1 MPNLHDIDKRIKSI
15 SSTKQITRTMEMVA
29 GAKVKHATERIYA
42 ATPYSE
48 SMTEMLQGVAERV
61 QASENPLLEKRENV
75 KRILAV
81 AVVSDRGLAGG
92 FNSNVLRSVEK
103 TIRAKKAQGV
113 EVEVI
118 ACGKKAIGFFKYR
131 KINPVLEFADLSADP
146 TFEEAKQIADY
157 AVKAYEEGSVDEVVL
172 VYNHAKNAAEQV
184 LREEIILPVDTQ
196 AVMAAAAGSSLD
208 AADAADQS
216 ADTVSASLEF
226 EPEPAD
232 VLQRLLPA
240 YLRTSIYHA
249 LIDSAAGE
257 QAARRTAMHSATEN
271 ANEIVETLSRLYNRV
286 RQGAI
291 TTEINEIV
299 GGAAALED

>member
-146 TFEEAKQIADY
+146 TFDEAKQIADY

-184 LREEIILPVDTQ
+184 LRQEIILPVDTQ
-196 AVMAAAAGSSLD
+196 AVMAAAAGSSD

-216 ADTVSASLEF
+216 ADTVSAALEF

>member
-1 MPNLHDIDKRIKSI
+1 MPNLHDIDKRIKS
-15 SSTKQITRTMEMVA
+15 STSTKQITRTMEMVA

-42 ATPYSE
+42 ATPYAE

-61 QASENPLLEKRENV
+61 QASENPLLEKREHIN
-75 KRILAV
+75 RILAV

-92 FNSNVLRSVEK
+92 FNSNVLRAVEK
-103 TIRAKKAQGV
+103 TIRAKRAQGV
-113 EVEVI
+113 EVDVI

-131 KINPVLEFADLSADP
+131 KIEPVLEFSDLSADP
-146 TFEEAKQIADY
+146 TFDEAKQIADY
-157 AVKAYEEGSVDEVVL
+157 AVKAYEEGSIDEVVL

-184 LREEIILPVDTQ
+184 LREEILLPVDAQ
-196 AVMAAAAGSSLD
+196 AVLAATAKTTQD
-208 AADAADQS
+208 AADES
-216 ADTVSASLEF
+216 ADTVIDASLEF
-226 EPEPAD
+226 EPNPDA

-291 TTEINEIV
+291 TTEITEIV

>member
-1 MPNLHDIDKRIKSI
+1 MPNLHDIEKRIKSV
-15 SSTKQITRTMEMVA
+15 SSTMQITRTMEMVA
-29 GAKVKHATERIYA
+29 GAKVKHASERIII
-42 ATPYSE
+42 ATPYAE

-61 QASENPLLEKRENV
+61 QASENPLLEKRADV
-75 KRILAV
+75 KRMLVV

-92 FNSNVLRSVEK
+92 FNSNVLRTVEK
-103 TIRAKKAQGV
+103 LIRAKKAQGV

-131 KINPVLEFADLSADP
+131 KIEPVLDFKDLSADP
-146 TFEEAKQIADY
+146 TLEEANAIADY
-157 AVKAYEEGSVDEVVL
+157 AVAAYEEGRVDEVVL
-172 VYNHAKNAAEQV
+172 VYNHSKNAAEQV
-184 LREEIILPVDTQ
+184 LREEVILPVDTQ
-196 AVMAAAAGSSLD
+196 AVMTASAEPAEAATESIP
-208 AADAADQS
+208 
-216 ADTVSASLEF
+216 ASVEF

-232 VLQRLLPA
+232 VLARLLPA

-257 QAARRTAMHSATEN
+257 QSARRTAMHSATEN
-271 ANEIVETLSRLYNRV
+271 ANEMVETLSRLYNRV

-291 TTEINEIV
+291 TTEISEIV

>member
-1 MPNLHDIDKRIKSI
+1 MPNLHDIEKRIKSV

-29 GAKVKHATERIYA
+29 GAKVKQATDRITT

-48 SMTEMLQGVAERV
+48 SMTEMLQGVAARV
-61 QASENPLLEKRENV
+61 QASENPLLEQRENK

-92 FNSNVLRSVEK
+92 FNSNVLRTIEK
-103 TIRAKKAQGV
+103 TMRAKKAQGV
-113 EVEVI
+113 EVDVI

-131 KINPVLEFADLSADP
+131 KIEPVLEFKDLSADP
-146 TFEEAKQIADY
+146 TFEEASAIADY

-184 LREEIILPVDTQ
+184 LREEVILPVDTQ
-196 AVMAAAAGSSLD
+196 AVMAATAQAEAATE
-208 AADAADQS
+208 ADA
-216 ADTVSASLEF
+216 VSASIEF

-232 VLQRLLPA
+232 VLARLLPA

-257 QAARRTAMHSATEN
+257 QAARRSAMHSATEN
-271 ANEIVETLSRLYNRV
+271 ANEMVETLSRLYNRV

-291 TTEINEIV
+291 TTEISEIV

>member
-29 GAKVKHATERIYA
+29 GAKVKHATERIFA

-92 FNSNVLRSVEK
+92 FNSNVLRTIEK

-113 EVEVI
+113 EVDVI

-131 KINPVLEFADLSADP
+131 KITPVLEFVALSADP

-184 LREEIILPVDTQ
+184 LRQEIILPVDTQ
-196 AVMAAAAGSSLD
+196 AVMAAAAGSSD

-216 ADTVSASLEF
+216 ADTVSAALEF

>member
-1 MPNLHDIDKRIKSI
+1 MPNLHDIEKRIKSV

-29 GAKVKHATERIYA
+29 GAKVKYATERIQTAAPYA
-42 ATPYSE
+42 D
-48 SMTEMLQGVAERV
+48 SMTEMLQGVAARV
-61 QASENPLLEKRENV
+61 QASENPLLEKRESV
-75 KRILAV
+75 KRILCV

-92 FNSNVLRSVEK
+92 FNSNVLRTVEK

-113 EVEVI
+113 EVDVI
-118 ACGKKAIGFFKYR
+118 ACGKKAGGFFKFR
-131 KINPVLEFADLSADP
+131 GVTPVLDFKDLSADP
-146 TFEEAKQIADY
+146 TFEEASQIADY

-172 VYNHAKNAAEQV
+172 VYNHCKNAAEQV
-184 LREEIILPVDTQ
+184 LREDVILPVDTE
-196 AVMAAAAGSSLD
+196 AVVAASENGEVAAS
-208 AADAADQS
+208 
-216 ADTVSASLEF
+216 VEF

-232 VLQRLLPA
+232 VLARLLPA

-271 ANEIVETLSRLYNRV
+271 ANEMVETLSRVYNRV

-291 TTEINEIV
+291 TTEISEIV

>member
-1 MPNLHDIDKRIKSI
+1 MPNLHDIEKRIKSV

-29 GAKVKHATERIYA
+29 GAKVKHATERIVT
-42 ATPYSE
+42 ATPYAE
-48 SMTEMLQGVAERV
+48 SMTEMLQGVAQRV
-61 QASENPLLEKRENV
+61 QASENPLLETRTNIKRMLV
-75 KRILAV
+75 V

-92 FNSNVLRSVEK
+92 FNSNVLRTIEK

-113 EVEVI
+113 EAEVI
-118 ACGKKAIGFFKYR
+118 ACGKKATGFFNYR
-131 KINPVLEFADLSADP
+131 KIEPVLEFKDLSADP
-146 TFEEAKQIADY
+146 TLEEANAIAEY

-184 LREEIILPVDTQ
+184 LRTETILPVDTT
-196 AVMAAAAGSSLD
+196 AVMAAADDKSD
-208 AADAADQS
+208 AA
-216 ADTVSASLEF
+216 TEEVSASVEF

-232 VLQRLLPA
+232 VLARLLPA

-257 QAARRTAMHSATEN
+257 QAARRNAMHSATEN
-271 ANEIVETLSRLYNRV
+271 ATEMAETLSRLYNRV

-291 TTEINEIV
+291 TTEISEIV